1 MNDGHWTANT
11 GRMEITTSELK
22 GRIRRI
28 RLEES
33 LTEFACDLCLEQVPV
48 EMAIQKIQDKALEK
62 MVPLLDT
69 KILCDP
75 AAMQTCLEI
84 VAEESERVA
93 LKALQRGTEMLEEG
107 LAILEEGELELPQ
120 DGWVN

>member
-1 MNDGHWTANT
+1 MNNARSAPQRSMREVATN
-11 GRMEITTSELK
+11 ELK

-28 RLEES
+28 RLEEA
-33 LTEFACDLCLEQVPV
+33 LTEMACDLCMEQVPV
-48 EMAIQKIQDKALEK
+48 ETAIQQIQDKALEK

-69 KILCDP
+69 KILSDP
-75 AAMQTCLEI
+75 VAMQKCLEL

-107 LAILEEGELELPQ
+107 LAILEDGEFELPE

>member
-1 MNDGHWTANT
+1 MNNARSAPQVSMREVATN
-11 GRMEITTSELK
+11 ELK

-28 RLEES
+28 RLEEA
-33 LTEFACDLCLEQVPV
+33 LTEMACDLCLEQVPV
-48 EMAIQKIQDKALEK
+48 ETAIQQIQDKALEK

-69 KILCDP
+69 KILSDP
-75 AAMQTCLEI
+75 VAMQKCLEL

-107 LAILEEGELELPQ
+107 LAILEDAEFELPE

>member
-1 MNDGHWTANT
+1 MNDGRTGTNF
-11 GRMEITTSELK
+11 GRMEIATSELK
-22 GRIRRI
+22 GRIRKI
-28 RLEES
+28 RLEEA
-33 LTEFACDLCLEQVPV
+33 LTEMACDLCLEQVPV

-75 AAMQTCLEI
+75 AAMQSCLEV

-107 LAILEEGELELPQ
+107 LAILEEGQLELPE

>member
-1 MNDGHWTANT
+1 MNDAGSTTYA
-11 GRMEITTSELK
+11 GRMESATNELK

-28 RLEES
+28 HLEES
-33 LTEFACDLCLEQVPV
+33 LTEMACDLCLEQVPV

-69 KILCDP
+69 KILGDP
-75 AAMQTCLEI
+75 VAMQHCLEL
-84 VAEESERVA
+84 VAEESQRVA

-107 LAILEEGELELPQ
+107 LAILEDGEWELPE

>member
-1 MNDGHWTANT
+1 MNDAGSATNIR
-11 GRMEITTSELK
+11 RMQAASSELK

-33 LTEFACDLCLEQVPV
+33 LTEMACDLCLEQVPV
-48 EMAIQKIQDKALEK
+48 EMAIQQIQDKALEK

-69 KILCDP
+69 KILGDP
-75 AAMQTCLEI
+75 AAMQHCLEI

-107 LAILEEGELELPQ
+107 LSILEDGEWELPE
-120 DGWVN
+120 GGYVN